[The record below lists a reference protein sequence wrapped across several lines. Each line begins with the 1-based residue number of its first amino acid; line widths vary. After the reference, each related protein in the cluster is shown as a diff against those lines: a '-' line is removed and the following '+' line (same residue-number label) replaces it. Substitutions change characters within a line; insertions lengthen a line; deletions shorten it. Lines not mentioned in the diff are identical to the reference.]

1 MQRESEPLLLRRLA
15 GRPETTDPQARGD
28 DVEAGRGGA
37 GAEAGGAAVAG
48 GRAHLSSSSS
58 SDEFFDCDDTLPGG
72 GKSR

>member
-1 MQRESEPLLLRRLA
+1 MAQAPPPHGEADPLLLRRLGRTGTSA
-15 GRPETTDPQARGD
+15 GEAGGREADP
-28 DVEAGRGGA
+28 EAGRG
-37 GAEAGGAAVAG
+37 VATG